1 MQRRPVRKS
10 LGKKKTEEGYGRGEH
25 SIDLDDDVLIDE
37 GAIKE
42 RILAAF
48 NSPDYRPPTLPSTAL
63 ELVRLSSDSE
73 VAFDDVVS
81 LLEGDSML
89 AGRVLRIAQSPVYAG
104 AAQVQS
110 LRDALVRLGL
120 KTLRDLVL
128 EVATNLRVFR
138 SPAYAGPMER
148 IRRHCN
154 ATGHLSRLVSRYT
167 PIEAEYA
174 FLCGLL
180 HDVGTAGILVALGD
194 VPRGKTP
201 PDLSVLWPAI
211 DGVHEEAAA
220 LMAKL
225 WNLPPE
231 IPLVVSAHHRVL
243 IEGYPHPMAATV
255 CLAERLADDLGLG
268 LVPQPSGEQEP
279 EKLADLSGLEIHT
292 TNDRSSDIALER
304 AREALQIN
312 DQTMQLIERE
322 ARERVESLLSL
333 ESPPA

>member
-37 GAIKE
+37 AAIKE

-63 ELVRLSSDSE
+63 ELVSLSSNSE

-104 AAQVQS
+104 AAQVQC

-120 KTLRDLVL
+120 TTLRDLVF

-138 SPAYAGPMER
+138 APAYAGPMER
-148 IRRHCN
+148 IRRHSN
-154 ATGHLSRLVSRYT
+154 ATAHLSRLVSRYT
-167 PIEAEYA
+167 PMEGEYA

-180 HDVGTAGILVALGD
+180 HDVGTAGILIALGD
-194 VPRGKTP
+194 VPRGKQP
-201 PDLSVLWPAI
+201 PDLAVLWPAI
-211 DGVHEEAAA
+211 DAVHEEAAA
-220 LMAKL
+220 LMTKL
-225 WNLPPE
+225 WCLPPE
-231 IPLVVSAHHRVL
+231 IPLVVGAHHSVH

-268 LVPQPSGEQEP
+268 LVPRRSEEGEA
-279 EKLADLSGLEIHT
+279 EKPADLAELEIYDRS
-292 TNDRSSDIALER
+292 DRSSDVALQR
-304 AREALQIN
+304 AHEALQLN
-312 DQTMQLIERE
+312 DHTMQLIESE
-322 ARERVESLLSL
+322 GQELVAKFLAPES
-333 ESPPA
+333 

>member
-10 LGKKKTEEGYGRGEH
+10 VGKKKTEEGYGRGEH

-37 GAIKE
+37 AAIKE

-48 NSPDYRPPTLPSTAL
+48 NAPDYRPPTLPSTAL
-63 ELVRLSSDSE
+63 ELVRLSSDNE

-81 LLEGDSML
+81 LLERDSML

-120 KTLRDLVL
+120 TTLRDLVL
-128 EVATNLRVFR
+128 EVAMNLRVFR
-138 SPAYAGPMER
+138 APAYAGPMER

-180 HDVGTAGILVALGD
+180 HDVGTACILIALGD
-194 VPRGKTP
+194 VPRGKAA

-211 DGVHEEAAA
+211 DGTHEEAAG
-220 LMAKL
+220 LITKL

-231 IPLVVSAHHRVL
+231 IPLVVAAHHCVL
-243 IEGYPHPMAATV
+243 IEGYAHPMAATV

-268 LVPQPSGEQEP
+268 LVPRRNGEGEN
-279 EKLADLSGLEIHT
+279 EKPADLADLEIHDQT
-292 TNDRSSDIALER
+292 DRSSDITVER

-322 ARERVESLLSL
+322 AVECIESLLAP
-333 ESPPA
+333 ESSPA